1 MISCY
6 CSCSAEGVSKA
17 KEVVKPFDWTFTTN
31 YMGTASSRG
40 GAPDWEVGETKL
52 YYYVATALIRGF
64 FPYRLLKQLIELTT
78 RSSRLRKGSTFMM
91 RSYSMRMSSLI
102 TEQQCSAQK

>member
-1 MISCY
+1 MGKKILICALQRLGPENEIVRQFLPLVISY

-31 YMGTASSRG
+31 YMGTTSSRG

-52 YYYVATALIRGF
+52 QYYIATVLICNF
-64 FPYRLLKQLIELTT
+64 FGTD
-78 RSSRLRKGSTFMM
+78 
-91 RSYSMRMSSLI
+91 
-102 TEQQCSAQK
+102 C